1 MQSARKKIATVV
13 GARPQFIKAFA
24 LSRALKQAPD
34 FEEILIHTG
43 QHFDDNMSAVFFTE
57 LQIPPPRY
65 HFAIHGGSHGTMTAR
80 MLEEIEDVLLQERPD
95 AVVVYGDTNSTLA
108 GALAAAK
115 LRIPLI
121 HIEAGLRSF
130 DKRMP
135 EEINRVVVDH
145 LSDVLICPTR
155 AATDNLA
162 REGIARGTHLAGDL
176 MYDAMRIATPVA
188 ERTSTIL
195 ETLGLSPG
203 GYGVATIHRAANTD
217 DHAALARVL
226 DFVAAEAR
234 GRPIVFPL
242 HPRTL
247 AAAAGSGLDPKRPG
261 VRVIAPVGYLDMC
274 RLLHHSSVVLTDSG
288 GVQKE
293 AYFHRVPC
301 ITLRDQTEWTETIEC
316 GWNRLW
322 LSDGYKERREIPDY
336 GDGNAAAQIVTI
348 VRSAL
353 SAAA

>member
-1 MQSARKKIATVV
+1 MQGVRRKIATVV

-24 LSRALKQAPD
+24 LSRAFAQAPD

-43 QHFDDNMSAVFFTE
+43 QHFDENMSEVFFSE

-80 MLEEIEDVLLQERPD
+80 MLEEIEDVLLQEKPD
-95 AVVVYGDTNSTLA
+95 AAVVYGDTNSTLA

-115 LRIPLI
+115 LHVPLI

-135 EEINRVVVDH
+135 EEVNRVVADH
-145 LSDVLICPTR
+145 LSDVLVCPTR
-155 AATDNLA
+155 TAIDNLA
-162 REGIARGTHLAGDL
+162 REGITRGVHPAGDL
-176 MYDAMRIATPVA
+176 MYDAMRIATPLA
-188 ERTSTIL
+188 ERTSAIL
-195 ETLGLSPG
+195 ETLGLKPAA
-203 GYGVATIHRAANTD
+203 YGVATIHRAANTD
-217 DHAALARVL
+217 DPAALARVL

-234 GRPIVFPL
+234 KQPIVLPL

-247 AAAAGSGLDPKRPG
+247 AAAGAAGLDPERPG

-274 RLLHHSSVVLTDSG
+274 RLLHHASVVLTDSG

-301 ITLRDQTEWTETIEC
+301 ITLRDRTEWTETIAH

-322 LSDGYKERREIPDY
+322 LSDNYAERREIPDY
-336 GDGNAAAQIVTI
+336 GDGNAAGEIVGI
-348 VRSAL
+348 IRAAL
-353 SAAA
+353 APV

>member
-24 LSRALKQAPD
+24 LSRALAQAPD

-43 QHFDDNMSAVFFTE
+43 QHFDDNMSAVFFSE
-57 LQIPPPRY
+57 LQIPAPRY
-65 HFAIHGGSHGTMTAR
+65 NFAVHGGSHGTMTAR
-80 MLEEIEDVLLQERPD
+80 MLEEIEDVLLQEKPD

-115 LRIPLI
+115 LQITLI

-130 DKRMP
+130 DRRMP
-135 EEINRVVVDH
+135 EEINRVVADR

-155 AATDNLA
+155 AAIDNLA
-162 REGIARGTHLAGDL
+162 REGIIRGVHAAGDL

-195 ETLGLSPG
+195 EALGLNPG

-217 DHAALARVL
+217 DPAALARVL

-234 GRPIVFPL
+234 ERPIVFPL

-247 AAAAGSGLDPKRPG
+247 AAAAGAGLDPKRPG
-261 VRVIAPVGYLDMC
+261 VRVIEPVGYLDMC
-274 RLLHHSSVVLTDSG
+274 HLLHHASVVLTDSG

-322 LSDGYKERREIPDY
+322 LSDGYRKRREITDY
-336 GDGNAAAQIVTI
+336 GDGNAAAEIVTI
-348 VRSAL
+348 MRGAL
-353 SAAA
+353 HPAA